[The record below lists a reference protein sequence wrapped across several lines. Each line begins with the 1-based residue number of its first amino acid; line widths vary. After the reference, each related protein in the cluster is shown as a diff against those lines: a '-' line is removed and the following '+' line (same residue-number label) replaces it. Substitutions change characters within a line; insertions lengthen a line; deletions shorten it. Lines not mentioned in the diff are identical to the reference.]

1 MPPTDLAGPLVAP
14 KVVPA
19 KADVAKSE
27 VPARTAGRPREAA
40 TEDAIVD
47 AALSLLDE
55 QCYSEITIEKIAS
68 RAGVGKPTIY
78 RRWRT
83 KADIVL
89 HAYAVRAANRTPPY
103 VPTEDVFQD
112 LQGSLERLFAVTTHP
127 VNNRAVRCFI
137 AESQYDEEF
146 RKKFYDNFLA
156 KRREAI
162 AVILRH
168 GQAMGQIR
176 PDLDLV
182 VACDLIYGAFSAR
195 LIHSAYPLDTAFAAA
210 IVDHLRGGFEMKRK

>member
-1 MPPTDLAGPLVAP
+1 MLPTDLIDPPAP
-14 KVVPA
+14 P
-19 KADVAKSE
+19 KADIAKSE
-27 VPARTAGRPREAA
+27 LVTRAPGRPREAA

-103 VPTEDVFQD
+103 VPSEDVFHD
-112 LQGSLERLFAVTTHP
+112 LQVFLERLFAVTTHP

-137 AESQYDEEF
+137 AESQYDEDF
-146 RKKFYDNFLA
+146 RKKFYDTFLA

-162 AVILRH
+162 AAILRH
-168 GQAMGQIR
+168 GQVMGQIR
-176 PDLDLV
+176 VDIDLV

-195 LIHSAYPLDTAFAAA
+195 LIHNAYPLDAAFAAA
-210 IVDHLRGGFEMKRK
+210 IVAHLRGGFETRRGT

>member
-1 MPPTDLAGPLVAP
+1 MCPADLADAP
-14 KVVPA
+14 PG
-19 KADVAKSE
+19 KAGLQPPQTRA
-27 VPARTAGRPREAA
+27 PGRPREAA
-40 TEDAIVD
+40 TEDAIID

-55 QCYSEITIEKIAS
+55 TCYSEITVEKIAS

-78 RRWRT
+78 RRWKT

-89 HAYAVRAANRTPPY
+89 HAYAQRAANRTPPY
-103 VPTEDVFQD
+103 MPSENVFDD
-112 LQGSLERLFAVTTHP
+112 LRQSLERLFLVTTHP

-146 RKKFYDNFLA
+146 RRKFFDLFLS
-156 KRREAI
+156 KRRDAFT
-162 AVILRH
+162 VILRH

-176 PDLDLV
+176 GDIDLD

-195 LIHSAYPLDTAFAAA
+195 LIHAALPLDAAFAAG
-210 IVDHLRGGFEMKRK
+210 IVDQLRYGFGPPRL

>member
-1 MPPTDLAGPLVAP
+1 MLPADLADPVAPTSVASQKTDLPTRAP
-14 KVVPA
+14 
-19 KADVAKSE
+19 
-27 VPARTAGRPREAA
+27 GRPREVA

-47 AALSLLDE
+47 AALGLLDE

-89 HAYAVRAANRTPPY
+89 HAYAVRAATRTPPY
-103 VPTEDVFQD
+103 VPSEDVFQD
-112 LQGSLERLFAVTTHP
+112 LQISLERLFAVTTHP

-146 RKKFYDNFLA
+146 RKKFYENFLV

-195 LIHSAYPLDTAFAAA
+195 LIHSAYPLDAAFAAA
-210 IVDHLRGGFEMKRK
+210 IVDHLRHGFEVRRKSAG

>member
-1 MPPTDLAGPLVAP
+1 MLPADLAEPVAP
-14 KVVPA
+14 TQA
-19 KADVAKSE
+19 KAEPS
-27 VPARTAGRPREAA
+27 ARAPGRPREAA

-103 VPTEDVFQD
+103 VPSEDVFHD
-112 LQGSLERLFAVTTHP
+112 LQTSLERLFAVNSHP
-127 VNNRAVRCFI
+127 VNNRAIRCFI
-137 AESQYDEEF
+137 AESQYDEDF
-146 RKKFYDNFLA
+146 RKKFYDSFLS

-162 AVILRH
+162 AAILRH

-176 PDLDLV
+176 PDLDLNV
-182 VACDLIYGAFSAR
+182 TCDLIYGAFSAR
-195 LIHSAYPLDTAFAAA
+195 LIHSAFPMDAAFAASL
-210 IVDHLRGGFEMKRK
+210 VDQLRGGLQVQRK

>member
-1 MPPTDLAGPLVAP
+1 MCPADLADAP
-14 KVVPA
+14 TA
-19 KADVAKSE
+19 LMQAGKSE
-27 VPARTAGRPREAA
+27 ARAPGRPREAA
-40 TEDAIVD
+40 TEDAIID

-55 QCYSEITIEKIAS
+55 TCYSEITIEKIAT

-78 RRWRT
+78 RRWKT

-89 HAYAVRAANRTPPY
+89 NAYAQRAANRTPPY
-103 VPTEDVFQD
+103 VPSEDVFAD
-112 LQGSLERLFAVTTHP
+112 LQLSLERLFAVTTHP

-137 AESQYDEEF
+137 AESQYDEAF
-146 RKKFYDNFLA
+146 RKTFFDLFLK

-168 GQAMGQIR
+168 GQTMGQVSK
-176 PDLDLV
+176 DLDLD

-195 LIHSAYPLDTAFAAA
+195 LIHSALPLDAAFAAG
-210 IVDHLRGGFEMKRK
+210 IVDQLRYGFAVRR